1 MKICQISDIH
11 IKNFKYHKQYEE
23 VFENLYK
30 KIKEV
35 KPDIIVNTGDTAHT
49 KLDLSPAYFD
59 MILLHSILFL
69 VTTI

>member
-35 KPDIIVNTGDTAHT
+35 KPDITLMEIRREIAQELGIH
-49 KLDLSPAYFD
+49 
-59 MILLHSILFL
+59 LFQ
-69 VTTI
+69 